1 MKGLLITND
10 FPPMGGGEAVWYD
23 RLCGA
28 VDPDQVIVLAPRLPA
43 DAEIDA
49 RRPYRVVRVPV
60 PVATHPLARATQMIL
75 FFACALRLLRR
86 ERVQVVHFGHLY
98 LGLIG
103 LALWRLRKVPYVLYL
118 HGGEMASYLRLRPVR
133 AVVAAV
139 LGGAAAIVVNSSYTR
154 RHYEAIGLPLSG
166 VRTLTMG
173 VDLAR
178 FRPGLDPSGIRA
190 RYGLDRARVLLTV
203 GRLVERKGHDTVI
216 RALARVRA
224 AIGPVRYLIVG
235 TGPEYDRLRILADE
249 VGCGDDVIFAGR
261 VPDDDLPYLYAA
273 ADVFVMPS
281 RALAG
286 RDGIEGFGIVFQEA
300 AACARPAV
308 GARTGG
314 IADAVADGETGVLV
328 APGSVEE
335 LAAAVLE
342 LLTDRER
349 AAHLGGEA
357 RRRAERL
364 ARDWAP
370 SVTALWSQ
378 RWADR
383 VERDTVHAG

>member
-10 FPPMGGGEAVWYD
+10 FPPMGGGVAVWYD

-28 VDPDQVIVLAPRLPA
+28 VDPEQVLVLAPRLPA
-43 DAEIDA
+43 AAEVDA

-60 PVATHPLARATQMIL
+60 PVAPHPLARMAQMIV
-75 FFACALRLLRR
+75 FFACALHLVRR
-86 ERVQVVHFGHLY
+86 ERVQVVHFGHLH

-103 LALWRLRKVPYVLYL
+103 LALWKLRKVPYVVYL
-118 HGGEMASYLRLRPVR
+118 HSGELASYLRHRPVR
-133 AVVAAV
+133 AVVAAI

-154 RHYEAIGLPLSG
+154 RHYEAMGLPLPG
-166 VRTLTMG
+166 VRTLTLG
-173 VDLAR
+173 VDVAR
-178 FRPGLDPSGIRA
+178 FRPGLDPSEIRA
-190 RYGLDRARVLLTV
+190 RYGLNGARVLLTV

-216 RALARVRA
+216 RALARVRD
-224 AIGPVRYLIVG
+224 AIEPVRYLIAG
-235 TGPEYDRLRILADE
+235 TGPEHDRLRALADE
-249 VGCGDDVIFAGR
+249 VGCGDDVIFAGW

-273 ADVFVMPS
+273 TDVFVMPS
-281 RALAG
+281 VALAA
-286 RDGIEGFGIVFQEA
+286 RDGVEGFGIVFQEA

-314 IADAVADGETGVLV
+314 IADAIADGETGVLV

-335 LAAAVLE
+335 LAGAILE

-349 AAHLGGEA
+349 AVRLGGEG

-378 RWADR
+378 SWAG
-383 VERDTVHAG
+383 RDDTGTVHAG

>member
-23 RLCGA
+23 RVCGA
-28 VDPDQVIVLAPRLPA
+28 VDPKQVVVLAPRLPA
-43 DAEIDA
+43 DAETDA

-60 PVATHPLARATQMIL
+60 SVAAHPLARATQIIMFL
-75 FFACALRLLRR
+75 GSALRLIRR
-86 ERVQVVHFGHLY
+86 ERVEVVHFGHLY

-103 LALWRLRKVPYVLYL
+103 LALWRLRKIPYVLYL

-133 AVVAAV
+133 AVIAAV

-154 RHYEAIGLPLSG
+154 RHYEAMGFPLPG
-166 VRTLTMG
+166 ARTLTMG
-173 VDLAR
+173 VDVAR
-178 FRPGLDPSGIRA
+178 FRPGLDPSGVRA
-190 RYGLDRARVLLTV
+190 RYGLDGARVLLTV

-216 RALARVRA
+216 RALGTVRDA
-224 AIGPVRYLIVG
+224 VGPVRYLIVG
-235 TGPEYDRLRILADE
+235 TGPESERLRILANE
-249 VGCGDDVIFAGR
+249 MGCGGDVIFAGR
-261 VPDDDLPYLYAA
+261 VPDDDLPFLYAA

-281 RALAG
+281 RALTG

-328 APGSVEE
+328 EPDSVED
-335 LAAAVLE
+335 LAGAILG
-342 LLTDRER
+342 LLTNRER
-349 AAHLGGEA
+349 AARLGGEA

-364 ARDWAP
+364 ARDWVP

-378 RWADR
+378 GWSDS
-383 VERDTVHAG
+383 VERGAAHAG